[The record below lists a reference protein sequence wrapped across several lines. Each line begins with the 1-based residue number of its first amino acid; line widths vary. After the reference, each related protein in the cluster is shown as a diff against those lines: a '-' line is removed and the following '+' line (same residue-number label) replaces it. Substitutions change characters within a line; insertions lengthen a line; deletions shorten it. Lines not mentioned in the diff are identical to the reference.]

1 MMVHSMKRLFLKLC
15 SLVMIMSVAL
25 SIFSCGKTKGNKRD
39 AEIIAED
46 SPWFESEVIK
56 VDLGIDT
63 SKELST
69 YEAKM
74 IGFDD
79 KYLVILFSGTYWSQS
94 DTNAGDPFANISILD
109 RETKEVKKFS
119 LTDTLGENDYVDGG
133 SYKDGKLTLQVNTYD
148 PKTYSVSVMDKDV
161 DITTGEIL
169 DSRKH
174 NISENNYSA
183 ISYEIGEYI
192 VETNLK
198 GMDTNPKVV
207 LTWSSSAGDKN
218 QVEIKGDNNILYG
231 VPVILPITDTRILVP
246 VYSERDTLFYEI
258 DLKEGT
264 LKDLDAKD
272 YEWLRLEEMG
282 TTFTGT
288 DGKTYYTK
296 YNGKGISCIDFDN
309 KTIDTFLDFNWCDV
323 DLNVLSKLNMIENDG
338 KSVTLAG
345 SVESRF
351 RLSTDN
357 TPSVLD
363 YYIVELTKVEK
374 NPHAG
379 KTVLSLY
386 MGNETGFDEVTDAI
400 LEFNNSSTEFY
411 IKITD
416 KYSKDYTV
424 IREAK
429 SNEEYR
435 LASLNSD
442 NDMSNQLT
450 MDIINGTGPDIY
462 VNTSNLGVLNNDN
475 YLVDLSSYFKDLD
488 SSKFFTNIVEASKVD
503 DKLYQLPVCY
513 RIEGIETKSEL
524 VGTSGVG
531 FTLEEYK
538 EFVQGPL
545 NGNDIIRTGQAFY
558 FTRLFNNMSDKFI
571 INGKA
576 DFSCPEF
583 AELASY
589 VNDNVQDK
597 RVSDDNENESS
608 DELIASGVTCYGIS
622 KYFGELVRFNGD
634 LTITG
639 LPSCDGR
646 GPQFDA
652 WVSVAVSAQSTDV
665 NACAEFAKLLLS
677 DDIQTGF
684 AEQEYLVLNRE
695 AFRKV
700 GLAAV
705 DYYNGAGV
713 RRLASQGYPI
723 TENRFVYSTK
733 DIDDLEKIILS
744 CSGMKAEDSA
754 ISIILIEEMPAY
766 FTGQKD
772 LDAVV
777 NIAQDRVQKVL
788 DERG

>member
-1 MMVHSMKRLFLKLC
+1 MMVHLMKRLILKLC
-15 SLVMIMSVAL
+15 SLIMIMSVAL
-25 SIFSCGKTKGNKRD
+25 SIASCGKSNGNKRD
-39 AEIIAED
+39 AEIIVED

-63 SKELST
+63 SKELSS

-74 IGFDD
+74 TGFDD
-79 KYLVILFSGTYWSQS
+79 KYMVILFTGTYWSQS
-94 DTNAGDPFANISILD
+94 DTDAGEPFANISVLD
-109 RETKEVKKFS
+109 RETKEVKRFGLADS
-119 LTDTLGENDYVDGG
+119 LGENDYVNGG
-133 SYKDGKLTLQVNTYD
+133 TYKDGKLTLQVNTYD
-148 PKTYSVSVMDKDV
+148 PKTYSVSVVDKDV
-161 DITTGEIL
+161 DIVTGEIL
-169 DSRKH
+169 ETRKH
-174 NISENNYSA
+174 NNSEDTYSVN
-183 ISYEIGEYI
+183 SYEIGDYS
-192 VETNLK
+192 VKAALK
-198 GMDTNPKVV
+198 GMDTNLKVV
-207 LTWSSSAGDKN
+207 LAWSSSAGDKN

-231 VPVILPITDTRILVP
+231 VPVILPIKDTRILVP
-246 VYSERDTLFYEI
+246 VYSERETLFYEI
-258 DLKEGT
+258 DLKDGT
-264 LKDLDAKD
+264 LNSLDAKD

-282 TTFTGT
+282 TTFIGT
-288 DGKTYYTK
+288 DGKTYTK

-309 KTIDTFLDFNWCDV
+309 KTVDTFLDFNWCDV
-323 DLNVLSKLNMIENDG
+323 DLNVLSQLNMIENDG
-338 KSVTLAG
+338 KSVALAG
-345 SVESRF
+345 SVEGRF

-357 TPSVLD
+357 TPSVLE
-363 YYIVELTKVEK
+363 YYVVELTKAEK

-386 MGNETGFDEVTDAI
+386 MANETGFDEVADAI
-400 LEFNNSSTEFY
+400 LDFNNSNTEYF

-416 KYSKDYTV
+416 KYSKDHTAM
-424 IREAK
+424 REAK

-475 YLVDLSSYFKDLD
+475 YLVDLSPYFKDLD
-488 SSKFFTNIVEASKVD
+488 SSKYFTNIVEASKVD

-558 FTRLFNNMSDKFI
+558 FTKLFNNMSDKFI

-583 AELASY
+583 TELASY

-597 RVSDDNENESS
+597 RLSEDDANESS
-608 DELIASGVTCYGIS
+608 DTLIAGITTCYGIS
-622 KYFGELVRFNGD
+622 AFFGELAEFNGD
-634 LTITG
+634 FTIVG
-639 LPSCDGR
+639 LPSYDGR

-695 AFRKV
+695 AFRNV

-705 DYYNGAGV
+705 EYYNGAGV

-772 LDAVV
+772 LDSV
-777 NIAQDRVQKVL
+777 ITISQDRAQKVL

>member
-1 MMVHSMKRLFLKLC
+1 
-15 SLVMIMSVAL
+15 MSVAL
-25 SIFSCGKTKGNKRD
+25 SIISCGKSKGNKRD
-39 AEIIAED
+39 AEIISED

-63 SKELST
+63 SKELSS

-79 KYLVILFSGTYWSQS
+79 KYMVILFTGTYWSQS
-94 DTNAGDPFANISILD
+94 DADAGEPFANISVLD
-109 RETKEVKKFS
+109 RETKEVKRFGLADS
-119 LTDTLGENDYVDGG
+119 LGENDYVNGG
-133 SYKDGKLTLQVNTYD
+133 YYKDGKLTLQVNVYD
-148 PKTYSVSVMDKDV
+148 PKTYDV
-161 DITTGEIL
+161 NAVDEDIDITTGKIL
-169 DSRKH
+169 DTRKYEG
-174 NISENNYSA
+174 SEESYSLN
-183 ISYEIGEYI
+183 SYQIGEYRI
-192 VETNLK
+192 EASIKGLET
-198 GMDTNPKVV
+198 DPRVV
-207 LTWSSSAGDKN
+207 LKWNSSEDDEK
-218 QVEIKGDNNILYG
+218 QVEIKGENDHLYG
-231 VPVILPITDTRILVP
+231 VRIVLPIADSHVLVT
-246 VYSERDTLFYEI
+246 VDSARDTLFYEL

-264 LKDLDAKD
+264 INLLDAKD
-272 YEWLRLEEMG
+272 YEWLRLEEIG
-282 TTFTGT
+282 TTFTGS

-309 KTIDTFLDFNWCDV
+309 KKIDTFLDFNWCDV
-323 DLNVLSKLNMIENDG
+323 DLNVLSLLNMIENDG
-338 KSVTLAG
+338 HSVILAG

-351 RLSTDN
+351 RLTTENNQSG
-357 TPSVLD
+357 LE
-363 YYIVELTKVEK
+363 YYVVELTKAEK

-386 MGNETGFDEVTDAI
+386 MANETGFDEVTDAI
-400 LEFNNSSTEFY
+400 LNFNNSSTEYY

-416 KYSKDYTV
+416 KYSKDYTAM
-424 IREAK
+424 RDAK

-435 LASLNSD
+435 IASLNSD

-450 MDIINGTGPDIY
+450 MDIINGTGPDIF
-462 VNTSNLGVLNNDN
+462 VNTSNLGVLNNGN
-475 YLVDLSSYFKDLD
+475 YLVDLSPYFKDLD
-488 SSKFFTNIVEASKVD
+488 SSKIFTNIVEASKVD

-513 RIEGIETKSEL
+513 RIEGIETKSGL
-524 VGTSGVG
+524 VGSSGVG

-538 EFVQGPL
+538 EFVKGPL
-545 NGNDIIRTGQAFY
+545 NGKDIVGAGQAYY

-622 KYFGELVRFNGD
+622 KYFGELARFNGD

-652 WVSVAVSAQSTDV
+652 WVSIAVSAQSTDV

-705 DYYNGAGV
+705 EYYNGAGV

-733 DIDDLEKIILS
+733 DIDDLERIILS

>member
-1 MMVHSMKRLFLKLC
+1 MVHSMKRLFLNLC
-15 SLVMIMSVAL
+15 SLVLIMSVAL
-25 SIFSCGKTKGNKRD
+25 SIASCGKTKSNKRD

-46 SPWFESEVIK
+46 SPWFESEVIN

-63 SKELST
+63 SKELMS

-74 IGFDD
+74 TGFDD
-79 KYLVILFSGTYWSQS
+79 KYMVILFTGSYWSQS
-94 DTNAGDPFANISILD
+94 DTDAGEPFANISVLD
-109 RETKEVKKFS
+109 RETKEVKTFG
-119 LTDTLGENDYVDGG
+119 LADMLGENDYVNEGT
-133 SYKDGKLTLQVNTYD
+133 YKDGKLTLQINTSD
-148 PKTYSVSVMDKDV
+148 PKTYSVSVVDKDI
-161 DITTGEIL
+161 DILTGEIL
-169 DSRKH
+169 NTRKH
-174 NISENNYSA
+174 DNREVNFSA
-183 ISYEIGEYI
+183 NSYEIGDYS
-192 VETNLK
+192 VETALK
-198 GMDTNPKVV
+198 GMDSNPKVV
-207 LTWSSSAGDKN
+207 LTWSSSNDDKN

-231 VPVILPITDTRILVP
+231 VPVILPIKDTRILVP
-246 VYSERDTLFYEI
+246 VYSERETLFYEI
-258 DLKEGT
+258 DLKDGT
-264 LKDLDAKD
+264 LNSLDAKD

-282 TTFTGT
+282 AIFTGI
-288 DGKTYYTK
+288 DGRIYYTT
-296 YNGKGISCIDFDN
+296 YNGKGISCVDFEN

-323 DLNVLSKLNMIENDG
+323 DINVLSQLNLIENDG
-338 KSVTLAG
+338 HSVILAG

-351 RLSTDN
+351 RLTTENNQSG
-357 TPSVLD
+357 LE
-363 YYIVELTKVEK
+363 YYVVELTRAEK

-386 MGNETGFDEVTDAI
+386 MANETGFDEVIDAI
-400 LEFNNSSTEFY
+400 LEFNNSSTEYY

-416 KYSKDYTV
+416 KYSKDYTAM
-424 IREAK
+424 REAK

-435 LASLNSD
+435 IASLNSD

-450 MDIINGTGPDIY
+450 MDIINGTGPDIF
-462 VNTSNLGVLNNDN
+462 VNTSNLGVLNNGN
-475 YLVDLSSYFKDLD
+475 YLVDLSPYFKDLD
-488 SSKFFTNIVEASKVD
+488 SSKIFTNIVEASKVD

-513 RIEGIETKSEL
+513 RIEGIETKSGL
-524 VGTSGVG
+524 VGSSGVG

-538 EFVQGPL
+538 EFVKGPL
-545 NGNDIIRTGQAFY
+545 NGKDIVGTGQAYY

-571 INGKA
+571 LNGKA

-597 RVSDDNENESS
+597 TVSDDNENESS

-684 AEQEYLVLNRE
+684 AEQKYLVLNRE

-705 DYYNGAGV
+705 EYYNGAGV

-744 CSGMKAEDSA
+744 CSGMKSEDSA

-772 LDAVV
+772 LNSVIA
-777 NIAQDRVQKVL
+777 IAQDRVQKVL
-788 DERG
+788 NERK

>member
-705 DYYNGAGV
+705 EYYNGAGV

>member
-1 MMVHSMKRLFLKLC
+1 MKRQFLKLC
-15 SLVMIMSVAL
+15 SLIMTISVAL
-25 SIFSCGKTKGNKRD
+25 SIASCGKSKSNKRD

-63 SKELST
+63 SKELSS
-69 YEAKM
+69 YEAKL

-79 KYLVILFSGTYWSQS
+79 KYMVILFTGTYWSQS
-94 DTNAGDPFANISILD
+94 DADAGEPFANISVLD
-109 RETKEVKKFS
+109 RETKEVKRFGLADS
-119 LTDTLGENDYVDGG
+119 LGENDYVNGG
-133 SYKDGKLTLQVNTYD
+133 YYKDGKLTLQVNVYD
-148 PKTYSVSVMDKDV
+148 PKTYDV
-161 DITTGEIL
+161 NAVDEDIDITTGKIL
-169 DSRKH
+169 DTRKYEG
-174 NISENNYSA
+174 SEESYSLN
-183 ISYEIGEYI
+183 SYQIGEYRI
-192 VETNLK
+192 EASIKGLET
-198 GMDTNPKVV
+198 DPRVV
-207 LTWSSSAGDKN
+207 LKWNSSEDDEK
-218 QVEIKGDNNILYG
+218 QVEIKGENDHLYG
-231 VPVILPITDTRILVP
+231 VRIVLPIADTHVLVT
-246 VYSERDTLFYEI
+246 VDSARDTLFYEL
-258 DLKEGT
+258 DLKDGT
-264 LKDLDAKD
+264 INLLDAKD
-272 YEWLRLEEMG
+272 YEWLRLEEIG
-282 TTFTGT
+282 TTFTGS

-296 YNGKGISCIDFDN
+296 YNGKGISCINFDN
-309 KTIDTFLDFNWCDV
+309 KKIDTFLDFNWCDV
-323 DLNVLSKLNMIENDG
+323 DLNVLSLLNMIENDG
-338 KSVTLAG
+338 HSVILAG

-351 RLSTDN
+351 RLTTENNQSG
-357 TPSVLD
+357 LE
-363 YYIVELTKVEK
+363 YYVVELTKAEK

-386 MGNETGFDEVTDAI
+386 MANETGFDEVTDAI
-400 LEFNNSSTEFY
+400 LNFNNSSTEYY

-416 KYSKDYTV
+416 KYSKDYTAM
-424 IREAK
+424 RDAK

-435 LASLNSD
+435 IASLNSD

-462 VNTSNLGVLNNDN
+462 VNTSNLGILNNDN
-475 YLVDLSSYFKDLD
+475 YLVDLSPYFKDLD
-488 SSKFFTNIVEASKVD
+488 SSKYFTNIVEASKVD
-503 DKLYQLPVCY
+503 DKLYQLPICY
-513 RIEGIETKSEL
+513 RIEGIETKGEL

-538 EFVQGPL
+538 EFVKIPL
-545 NGNDIIRTGQAFY
+545 NGNDIIGIGQAFY
-558 FTRLFNNMSDKFI
+558 FTKLFNNMSDKFI
-571 INGKA
+571 INGTA

-583 AELASY
+583 AELAYY

-597 RVSDDNENESS
+597 QVSDDNENESS
-608 DELIASGVTCYGIS
+608 DVVIAEITTCYGIND
-622 KYFGELVRFNGD
+622 YFGELARFNGD
-634 LTITG
+634 YTIVG
-639 LPSCDGR
+639 LPSYDGR

-705 DYYNGAGV
+705 EYYNGAGV

>member
-1 MMVHSMKRLFLKLC
+1 MMVHLMKRLILKLC
-15 SLVMIMSVAL
+15 SLIMIMSVAL
-25 SIFSCGKTKGNKRD
+25 SIASCGKSNGNKRD

-63 SKELST
+63 SKELSS

-74 IGFDD
+74 TGFDD
-79 KYLVILFSGTYWSQS
+79 KYMVILFTGTYWSQS
-94 DTNAGDPFANISILD
+94 DKDAGEPFANISVLD
-109 RETKEVKKFS
+109 RETKEIKKFG
-119 LTDTLGENDYVDGG
+119 LTDMLGENDYVDGG

-148 PKTYSVSVMDKDV
+148 PKTYSVSVVDKDV
-161 DITTGEIL
+161 DIVTGEIL
-169 DSRKH
+169 ETRKH
-174 NISENNYSA
+174 NNSENTYSVN
-183 ISYEIGEYI
+183 SYEIGDYS
-192 VETNLK
+192 VKADLK

-207 LTWSSSAGDKN
+207 LAWSSSDRDKN

-231 VPVILPITDTRILVP
+231 VPVIFPITDTRILVP
-246 VYSERDTLFYEI
+246 VYSERDTLFYEL

-264 LKDLDAKD
+264 LNDLDAKD
-272 YEWLRLEEMG
+272 YEWLRLEEIG

-288 DGKTYYTK
+288 DGRTYYTK
-296 YNGKGISCIDFDN
+296 NNGKEISCINFDN

-323 DLNVLSKLNMIENDG
+323 DLNVLSQLNMIENDG
-338 KSVTLAG
+338 KSVALAG
-345 SVESRF
+345 SVEGRF
-351 RLSTDN
+351 RLSTDY

-363 YYIVELTKVEK
+363 YYVVELTKAEK

-386 MGNETGFDEVTDAI
+386 MANETGFDEVADAI
-400 LEFNNSSTEFY
+400 LDFNNSNTEYF

-416 KYSKDYTV
+416 KYSKDHTAM
-424 IREAK
+424 REAK

-475 YLVDLSSYFKDLD
+475 YLVDLSPYFKDLD

-558 FTRLFNNMSDKFI
+558 FTKLFNNMSDKFI

-583 AELASY
+583 TELASY
-589 VNDNVQDK
+589 ANDNVQDK
-597 RVSDDNENESS
+597 RISEDDANESS
-608 DELIASGVTCYGIS
+608 DTLIAGITTCYGIS
-622 KYFGELVRFNGD
+622 AYFGELAEFNGD
-634 LTITG
+634 FTIVG
-639 LPSCDGR
+639 LPSYDGR

-695 AFRKV
+695 AFRNV

-705 DYYNGAGV
+705 EYYNGAGV

-772 LDAVV
+772 LDSV
-777 NIAQDRVQKVL
+777 ITISQDRAQKVL

>member
-1 MMVHSMKRLFLKLC
+1 
-15 SLVMIMSVAL
+15 MIMSVAL

-46 SPWFESEVIK
+46 SPRFESEVIK

-700 GLAAV
+700 GLDAV
-705 DYYNGAGV
+705 EYYNGAGV

>member
-1 MMVHSMKRLFLKLC
+1 MVYLMKRLILKLC
-15 SLVMIMSVAL
+15 SLVMIMSISL
-25 SIFSCGKTKGNKRD
+25 SIASCGKNKGNKRD

-56 VDLGIDT
+56 VDLGIDK
-63 SKELST
+63 SKDPLT

-74 IGFDD
+74 TGFDD
-79 KYLVILFSGTYWSQS
+79 KYMVILFTGSYWSQS
-94 DTNAGDPFANISILD
+94 DTDAGEPFANISVLD
-109 RETKEVKKFS
+109 RETKEVKRFGLADS
-119 LTDTLGENDYVDGG
+119 LGENDYVNGG
-133 SYKDGKLTLQVNTYD
+133 IYKDGKLTLQVNTYD
-148 PKTYSVSVMDKDV
+148 PKTYSVNVVDKDV
-161 DITTGEIL
+161 DIATGEIL
-169 DSRKH
+169 ETRKH
-174 NISENNYSA
+174 NNGENTYSVN
-183 ISYEIGEYI
+183 SYEIGDYS
-192 VETNLK
+192 VKADLK

-207 LTWSSSAGDKN
+207 LAWSSSAGDKN

-264 LKDLDAKD
+264 LNDLDVKD
-272 YEWLRLEEMG
+272 YEWLRLEEIG

-288 DGKTYYTK
+288 DGRTYYTK
-296 YNGKGISCIDFDN
+296 NNGKEISCINFDN

-323 DLNVLSKLNMIENDG
+323 DLNVLSQLNMIENDG
-338 KSVTLAG
+338 KSVALAG
-345 SVESRF
+345 SVEGRF

-363 YYIVELTKVEK
+363 YYVVELTKAEK

-386 MGNETGFDEVTDAI
+386 MANETGFDEVADAI
-400 LEFNNSSTEFY
+400 LDFNNSNTEYF
-411 IKITD
+411 IKISD
-416 KYSKDYTV
+416 KYSKDHTAM
-424 IREAK
+424 REAK

-435 LASLNSD
+435 LAGLNSD

-475 YLVDLSSYFKDLD
+475 YLVDLSPYFKDLD
-488 SSKFFTNIVEASKVD
+488 SSKFFSNIVEASKVD

-524 VGTSGVG
+524 AGTSGVG

-545 NGNDIIRTGQAFY
+545 NGNDIIRTGQSFY
-558 FTRLFNNMSDKFI
+558 FTTLFNNMSDKFI

-597 RVSDDNENESS
+597 QVSDDNENESS
-608 DELIASGVTCYGIS
+608 DELIASGITCYGIS
-622 KYFGELVRFNGD
+622 KYFGELAAFNGD

-665 NACAEFAKLLLS
+665 NACAEFAKLFLS

-733 DIDDLEKIILS
+733 DIDDLEKIVLS

-788 DERG
+788 DERM

>member
-1 MMVHSMKRLFLKLC
+1 MKRLFLKLC

-677 DDIQTGF
+677 DDIQT
-684 AEQEYLVLNRE
+684 
-695 AFRKV
+695 
-700 GLAAV
+700 
-705 DYYNGAGV
+705 
-713 RRLASQGYPI
+713 
-723 TENRFVYSTK
+723 
-733 DIDDLEKIILS
+733 
-744 CSGMKAEDSA
+744 
-754 ISIILIEEMPAY
+754 
-766 FTGQKD
+766 
-772 LDAVV
+772 
-777 NIAQDRVQKVL
+777 
-788 DERG
+788 

>member
-1 MMVHSMKRLFLKLC
+1 MKRLILKLC

-25 SIFSCGKTKGNKRD
+25 SIISCGKSKGNKRD
-39 AEIIAED
+39 AEIISED

-63 SKELST
+63 SKELSS

-79 KYLVILFSGTYWSQS
+79 KYMVILFTGTYWSQS
-94 DTNAGDPFANISILD
+94 DADAGEPFANISVLD
-109 RETKEVKKFS
+109 RETKEVKRFGLADS
-119 LTDTLGENDYVDGG
+119 LGENDYVNGG
-133 SYKDGKLTLQVNTYD
+133 YYKDGKLTLQVNVYD
-148 PKTYSVSVMDKDV
+148 PKTYDV
-161 DITTGEIL
+161 NAVDEDIDITTGKIL
-169 DSRKH
+169 DTRKYEG
-174 NISENNYSA
+174 SEESYSLN
-183 ISYEIGEYI
+183 SYQIGEYRI
-192 VETNLK
+192 EASIKGLET
-198 GMDTNPKVV
+198 DPRVV
-207 LTWSSSAGDKN
+207 LKWNSSEDDEK
-218 QVEIKGDNNILYG
+218 QVEIKGENDHLYG
-231 VPVILPITDTRILVP
+231 VRIVLPIADSHVLVT
-246 VYSERDTLFYEI
+246 VDSARDTLFYEL

-264 LKDLDAKD
+264 INLLDAKD
-272 YEWLRLEEMG
+272 YEWLRLEEIG
-282 TTFTGT
+282 TTFTGS

-309 KTIDTFLDFNWCDV
+309 KKIDTFLDFNWCDV
-323 DLNVLSKLNMIENDG
+323 DLNVLSLLNMIENDG
-338 KSVTLAG
+338 HSVILAG

-351 RLSTDN
+351 RLTTENNQSG
-357 TPSVLD
+357 LE
-363 YYIVELTKVEK
+363 YYVVELTKAEK

-386 MGNETGFDEVTDAI
+386 MANETGFDEVTDAI
-400 LEFNNSSTEFY
+400 LNFNNSSTEYY

-416 KYSKDYTV
+416 KYSKDYTAM
-424 IREAK
+424 RDAK

-435 LASLNSD
+435 IASLNSD

-450 MDIINGTGPDIY
+450 MDIINGTGPDIF
-462 VNTSNLGVLNNDN
+462 VNTSNLGVLNNGN
-475 YLVDLSSYFKDLD
+475 YLVDLSPYFKDLD
-488 SSKFFTNIVEASKVD
+488 SSKIFTNIVEASKVD

-513 RIEGIETKSEL
+513 RIEGIETKSGL
-524 VGTSGVG
+524 VGSSGVG

-538 EFVQGPL
+538 EFVKGPL
-545 NGNDIIRTGQAFY
+545 NGKDIVGAGQAYY

-622 KYFGELVRFNGD
+622 KYFGELARFNGD

-652 WVSVAVSAQSTDV
+652 WVSIAVSAQSTDV

-705 DYYNGAGV
+705 EYYNGAGV

-733 DIDDLEKIILS
+733 DIDDLERIILS

>member
-1 MMVHSMKRLFLKLC
+1 MKRQFLKLC
-15 SLVMIMSVAL
+15 SLIMTISVAL
-25 SIFSCGKTKGNKRD
+25 SIASCGKSKSNKRD

-56 VDLGIDT
+56 VDLGKDT
-63 SKELST
+63 SKELSS

-79 KYLVILFSGTYWSQS
+79 KYMVILFTGAYWSQS
-94 DTNAGDPFANISILD
+94 DADAGEPFANISVLD
-109 RETKEVKKFS
+109 RETKEVKRFGLADS
-119 LTDTLGENDYVDGG
+119 LGENDYVNGG
-133 SYKDGKLTLQVNTYD
+133 YYKDGKLTLQVNVYD
-148 PKTYSVSVMDKDV
+148 PKTYDV
-161 DITTGEIL
+161 NAVDEDIDITTGKIL
-169 DSRKH
+169 DTRKYEG
-174 NISENNYSA
+174 SEESYSLN
-183 ISYEIGEYI
+183 SYQIGEYRI
-192 VETNLK
+192 EASIKGLET
-198 GMDTNPKVV
+198 DPRVV
-207 LTWSSSAGDKN
+207 LKWNSSEDDEK
-218 QVEIKGDNNILYG
+218 QVEIKGENDHLYG
-231 VPVILPITDTRILVP
+231 VRIVLPIADTHVLVT
-246 VYSERDTLFYEI
+246 VDSARDTLFYEL
-258 DLKEGT
+258 DLKDGT
-264 LKDLDAKD
+264 INLLDAKD
-272 YEWLRLEEMG
+272 YEWLRLEEIG
-282 TTFTGT
+282 TTFTGS

-309 KTIDTFLDFNWCDV
+309 KKIDTFLDFNWCDV
-323 DLNVLSKLNMIENDG
+323 DLNVLSLLNMIENDG
-338 KSVTLAG
+338 HSVILAG

-351 RLSTDN
+351 RLTTENNQSG
-357 TPSVLD
+357 LE
-363 YYIVELTKVEK
+363 YYVVELTKAEK

-386 MGNETGFDEVTDAI
+386 MANETGFDEVTDAI
-400 LEFNNSSTEFY
+400 LNFNNSSTEYY

-416 KYSKDYTV
+416 KYSKDYTAM
-424 IREAK
+424 RDAK

-435 LASLNSD
+435 IASLNSD

-462 VNTSNLGVLNNDN
+462 VNTSNLGILNNDN
-475 YLVDLSSYFKDLD
+475 YLVDLSPYFKDLD
-488 SSKFFTNIVEASKVD
+488 SSKYFTNIVEASKVD
-503 DKLYQLPVCY
+503 DKLYQLPICY
-513 RIEGIETKSEL
+513 RIEGIETKGEL

-538 EFVQGPL
+538 DFVKIPL
-545 NGNDIIRTGQAFY
+545 NGNDIIGIGQAFY
-558 FTRLFNNMSDKFI
+558 FTKLFNNMSDKFI
-571 INGKA
+571 INGTA

-583 AELASY
+583 AELAYY

-597 RVSDDNENESS
+597 QVSDDNENESS
-608 DELIASGVTCYGIS
+608 DEVIAEITTCYGIND
-622 KYFGELVRFNGD
+622 YFGELARFNGD
-634 LTITG
+634 YTIVG
-639 LPSCDGR
+639 LPSYDGR

-705 DYYNGAGV
+705 EYYNGAGV

>member
-1 MMVHSMKRLFLKLC
+1 MKRQFLKLC
-15 SLVMIMSVAL
+15 SLIMTISVAL
-25 SIFSCGKTKGNKRD
+25 SIASCGKSNGNKRN

-63 SKELST
+63 SKELSS

-74 IGFDD
+74 TGFDD
-79 KYLVILFSGTYWSQS
+79 KYMVILFTGSYWSQS
-94 DTNAGDPFANISILD
+94 DTDAGEPFANISVLD
-109 RETKEVKKFS
+109 RETKEVKTFG
-119 LTDTLGENDYVDGG
+119 LADMLGENDYVNEGT
-133 SYKDGKLTLQVNTYD
+133 YKDGKLTLQVNTYD
-148 PKTYSVSVMDKDV
+148 PKTYSVSVVDKDV
-161 DITTGEIL
+161 DIATGEIL

-174 NISENNYSA
+174 DNSEVNFSA
-183 ISYEIGEYI
+183 NSYEIGGYSI
-192 VETNLK
+192 ETALK
-198 GMDTNPKVV
+198 GMDSNPKVV
-207 LTWSSSAGDKN
+207 LTWSSSNGDTN

-231 VPVILPITDTRILVP
+231 VPVILPIKDTRILVP
-246 VYSERDTLFYEI
+246 IYSERETLFYEI
-258 DLKEGT
+258 DLKDGT
-264 LKDLDAKD
+264 LNSLDAKD
-272 YEWLRLEEMG
+272 YEWLSLEEMG
-282 TTFTGT
+282 TTFIGT
-288 DGKTYYTK
+288 DGKTYTK

-309 KTIDTFLDFNWCDV
+309 KAVDTFLDFNWCDV
-323 DLNVLSKLNMIENDG
+323 DLNVLSQLNMIENDG

-345 SVESRF
+345 SVESSF

-363 YYIVELTKVEK
+363 YYVVELTKAEK

-386 MGNETGFDEVTDAI
+386 MANETGFDEVADAI
-400 LEFNNSSTEFY
+400 LDFNNSNTEYF

-416 KYSKDYTV
+416 KYSKDHTAM
-424 IREAK
+424 REAK

-475 YLVDLSSYFKDLD
+475 YLVDLSPYFKDLD
-488 SSKFFTNIVEASKVD
+488 SSKYFTNIVEASKVD

-545 NGNDIIRTGQAFY
+545 NGNDIIRTGQSIY
-558 FTRLFNNMSDKFI
+558 FTTLFNNMSDKFI

-597 RVSDDNENESS
+597 RVSDDNANESS
-608 DELIASGVTCYGIS
+608 DTLIAGITTCYGIS
-622 KYFGELVRFNGD
+622 AYFGELAEFNGD
-634 LTITG
+634 FTIVG
-639 LPSCDGR
+639 LPSYDGR

-677 DDIQTGF
+677 DDLQTGF

>member
-1 MMVHSMKRLFLKLC
+1 MKRLFLKLC

-25 SIFSCGKTKGNKRD
+25 SIASCGKSKSNKRD

-46 SPWFESEVIK
+46 SPWFESEVIN
-56 VDLGIDT
+56 VDPGIDT
-63 SKELST
+63 SKELMS

-74 IGFDD
+74 AGFDD
-79 KYLVILFSGTYWSQS
+79 KHMVILCMGSYWSQS
-94 DTNAGDPFANISILD
+94 DADVGEPFANLSVLD
-109 RETKEVKKFS
+109 RETKEVKTFG
-119 LTDTLGENDYVDGG
+119 LADMLGENDYVNEVA
-133 SYKDGKLTLQVNTYD
+133 YKDGKLTLQVNTYD
-148 PKTYSVSVMDKDV
+148 SKTYSVSVVDKDV
-161 DITTGEIL
+161 DIATGEIL
-169 DSRKH
+169 DTRKH
-174 NISENNYSA
+174 NNGEDDFSA
-183 ISYEIGEYI
+183 ESYEIGEYSI
-192 VETNLK
+192 ETALK
-198 GMDTNPKVV
+198 GFETNPKVV
-207 LTWSSSAGDKN
+207 ITWSSSDGEEKKA
-218 QVEIKGDNNILYG
+218 EIKSDNNLLYG
-231 VPVILPITDTRILVP
+231 VPVILPVTETQILVP
-246 VYSERDTLFYEI
+246 VYSERDTLYYEL
-258 DLKEGT
+258 DLKDGA
-264 LKDLDAKD
+264 LSSLDAKD
-272 YEWLRLEEMG
+272 YEWLKLEEIG
-282 TTFTGT
+282 TTFIGS
-288 DGKTYYTK
+288 DGKTYYTR
-296 YNGKGISCIDFDN
+296 YNGKGISCVDFEN

-323 DLNVLSKLNMIENDG
+323 DINVLSQLNMIENDG
-338 KSVTLAG
+338 HSVILAG

-351 RLSTDN
+351 RLTTENNQSG
-357 TPSVLD
+357 LE
-363 YYIVELTKVEK
+363 YYVVELTKAEK

-386 MGNETGFDEVTDAI
+386 MANETGFDEVTDAI
-400 LEFNNSSTEFY
+400 LEFNNSSTDYY

-416 KYSKDYTV
+416 KYSKDYTAM
-424 IREAK
+424 REAK
-429 SNEEYR
+429 SNEELR
-435 LASLNSD
+435 IASLNSD

-450 MDIINGTGPDIY
+450 MDIINGTGPDIF
-462 VNTSNLGVLNNDN
+462 VNTSNLGVLNNGN
-475 YLVDLSSYFKDLD
+475 YLVDLSPYFKDLD
-488 SSKFFTNIVEASKVD
+488 SSKIFTTIVEASKVD

-513 RIEGIETKSEL
+513 RIEGIETKSGL
-524 VGTSGVG
+524 VGSSGVG

-538 EFVQGPL
+538 EFVKGPL
-545 NGNDIIRTGQAFY
+545 NGKDIVGAGQAYY

-576 DFSCPEF
+576 DFSCSEF

-622 KYFGELVRFNGD
+622 KYFGELARFNGD

-652 WVSVAVSAQSTDV
+652 WVSVAISAQSTDV

-705 DYYNGAGV
+705 EYYNGEGV

-744 CSGMKAEDSA
+744 CSGMKSEDSA
-754 ISIILIEEMPAY
+754 ISIILNEEMPAY

-772 LDAVV
+772 LDAVIR
-777 NIAQDRVQKVL
+777 IAQDRVQKVL

>member
-1 MMVHSMKRLFLKLC
+1 MVHSMKRLFLKLC
-15 SLVMIMSVAL
+15 SLVLIMSVAL
-25 SIFSCGKTKGNKRD
+25 SIASCGKSKSNKRD

-46 SPWFESEVIK
+46 SPWFESEVIN

-63 SKELST
+63 SKELMS
-69 YEAKM
+69 YGAKM
-74 IGFDD
+74 AGFDD
-79 KYLVILFSGTYWSQS
+79 KYMVILCTGSYWSQS
-94 DTNAGDPFANISILD
+94 DADVGEPFANLSVLD
-109 RETKEVKKFS
+109 RETKEVKTFG
-119 LTDTLGENDYVDGG
+119 LADMLGENDYVNGG
-133 SYKDGKLTLQVNTYD
+133 TYKDGKLTLQVNTYD
-148 PKTYSVSVMDKDV
+148 PKTYKVSVV
-161 DITTGEIL
+161 DEDIDIKTGKIL
-169 DSRKH
+169 DTRKH
-174 NISENNYSA
+174 NSSEDDSSVDTYKIGDYNIESA
-183 ISYEIGEYI
+183 
-192 VETNLK
+192 LK
-198 GMDTNPKVV
+198 GKDTNSKVV
-207 LTWSSSAGDKN
+207 FNWSSSGGDKK
-218 QVEIKGDNNILYG
+218 QAEIKAENNALYG
-231 VPVILPITDTRILVP
+231 VRFIIPITDSRVLVP
-246 VYSERDTLFYEI
+246 VDSERDTLFYVL
-258 DLKEGT
+258 DLKDGSVNS
-264 LKDLDAKD
+264 LDAKD
-272 YEWLRLEEMG
+272 YEWLKLEEIG
-282 TTFTGT
+282 KTFIGT

-296 YNGKGISCIDFDN
+296 YNGKGISSIDLDN
-309 KTIDTFLDFNWCDV
+309 KRIDTFIDYNWCSADI
-323 DLNVLSKLNMIENDG
+323 NMLSLLDMVENDG
-338 KSVTLAG
+338 NSVTLAG
-345 SVESRF
+345 SVEGRF

-363 YYIVELTKVEK
+363 YYVVELTKAEK

-386 MGNETGFDEVTDAI
+386 MANETGFDEVADAI
-400 LEFNNSSTEFY
+400 LDFNNSNTEYF

-416 KYSKDYTV
+416 KYSKDHTAM
-424 IREAK
+424 REAK

-475 YLVDLSSYFKDLD
+475 YLVDLSPYFKDLD

-513 RIEGIETKSEL
+513 RIEGIETKSGL
-524 VGTSGVG
+524 VGSSGVG
-531 FTLEEYK
+531 CTMEEYK
-538 EFVQGPL
+538 EFVKGPL
-545 NGNDIIRTGQAFY
+545 NGKDIVGAGQAYY

-597 RVSDDNENESS
+597 TVSDNNENESS
-608 DELIASGVTCYGIS
+608 DELIASDVTCYGIS
-622 KYFGELVRFNGD
+622 KYFGELARFNGD

-705 DYYNGAGV
+705 EYYNGAGV

-733 DIDDLEKIILS
+733 DIDNLEKIILS

-772 LDAVV
+772 LDSVIA
-777 NIAQDRVQKVL
+777 IAQDRVQKVL
-788 DERG
+788 NERK

>member
-1 MMVHSMKRLFLKLC
+1 MKRLILKLC

-25 SIFSCGKTKGNKRD
+25 SIISCGKSKGNKRD
-39 AEIIAED
+39 AEIISED

-63 SKELST
+63 SKELSS

-79 KYLVILFSGTYWSQS
+79 KYMVILFTGTYWSQS
-94 DTNAGDPFANISILD
+94 DADAGEPFANISVLD
-109 RETKEVKKFS
+109 RETKEVKRFGLADS
-119 LTDTLGENDYVDGG
+119 LGENDYVNGG
-133 SYKDGKLTLQVNTYD
+133 YYKDGKLTLQVNVYD
-148 PKTYSVSVMDKDV
+148 PKTYDV
-161 DITTGEIL
+161 NAVDEDIDITTGKIL
-169 DSRKH
+169 DTRKYEG
-174 NISENNYSA
+174 SEESYSLN
-183 ISYEIGEYI
+183 SYQIGEYRI
-192 VETNLK
+192 EASIKGLET
-198 GMDTNPKVV
+198 DPRVV
-207 LTWSSSAGDKN
+207 LKWNSSEDDEK
-218 QVEIKGDNNILYG
+218 QVEIKGENDHLYG
-231 VPVILPITDTRILVP
+231 VRIVLPIADTHVLVA
-246 VYSERDTLFYEI
+246 VDSARDTLFYEL
-258 DLKEGT
+258 DLKDGT
-264 LKDLDAKD
+264 INLLDAKD
-272 YEWLRLEEMG
+272 YEWLRLEEIG
-282 TTFTGT
+282 TTFTGS

-309 KTIDTFLDFNWCDV
+309 KKIDTFLDFNWCDV
-323 DLNVLSKLNMIENDG
+323 DLNVLSLLNMIENDG
-338 KSVTLAG
+338 HSVILAG

-351 RLSTDN
+351 RLTTENNQSG
-357 TPSVLD
+357 LE
-363 YYIVELTKVEK
+363 YYVVELTRAEK

-386 MGNETGFDEVTDAI
+386 MANETGFDEVTDAI
-400 LEFNNSSTEFY
+400 LEFNNSSTEYY

-416 KYSKDYTV
+416 KYSKDYTAM
-424 IREAK
+424 REAQ

-435 LASLNSD
+435 IASLNSD

-450 MDIINGTGPDIY
+450 MDIINGTGPDIF
-462 VNTSNLGVLNNDN
+462 VNTSNLGVLNNGN
-475 YLVDLSSYFKDLD
+475 YLVDLSPYFKDLD
-488 SSKFFTNIVEASKVD
+488 SSKIFTNIVEASKVD

-513 RIEGIETKSEL
+513 RIEGIETKSGL
-524 VGTSGVG
+524 VGSSGVG

-538 EFVQGPL
+538 EFVKGPL
-545 NGNDIIRTGQAFY
+545 NGKDIVGAGHAYY

-622 KYFGELVRFNGD
+622 KYFGELARFNGD

-695 AFRKV
+695 AFRNV

-705 DYYNGAGV
+705 EYYNGAGV

-733 DIDDLEKIILS
+733 DIDNLEKIILS

>member
-1 MMVHSMKRLFLKLC
+1 MKRYILKLC
-15 SLVMIMSVAL
+15 SMVMIISVAL
-25 SIFSCGKTKGNKRD
+25 SIASCGKSKGNKRD

-56 VDLGIDT
+56 VDSGIDT
-63 SKELST
+63 GKDLLT

-79 KYLVILFSGTYWSQS
+79 KNMVILFTGTYWPQS
-94 DTNAGDPFANISILD
+94 DTDAGEPFANISVLD

-119 LTDTLGENDYVDGG
+119 LADTLGENDHVNGG
-133 SYKDGKLTLQVNTYD
+133 SYKDGKLTLQINTYD
-148 PKTYSVSVMDKDV
+148 PKTYSVSIVDKDV
-161 DITTGEIL
+161 DISTGEIL
-169 DSRKH
+169 DSVKQD
-174 NISENNYSA
+174 NSEVNFSA
-183 ISYEIGEYI
+183 NSYEIGKYS
-192 VETNLK
+192 VKVVVK
-198 GMDTNPKVV
+198 GMDTNSKVV
-207 LTWSSSAGDKN
+207 LTWSSSGGDEK
-218 QVEIKGDNNILYG
+218 QIEIKAENNILYD
-231 VPVILPITDTRILVP
+231 VPVILPIKDTRILVP
-246 VYSERDTLFYEI
+246 VYSERETLFYEI

-264 LKDLDAKD
+264 LNSLDAKD

-282 TTFTGT
+282 TTFIGT
-288 DGKTYYTK
+288 DGKTYTK

-309 KTIDTFLDFNWCDV
+309 KTVDTFLDFNWCDV
-323 DLNVLSKLNMIENDG
+323 DINVLSQLNMIENDG

-345 SVESRF
+345 SVESSF
-351 RLSTDN
+351 RLTTESAQ
-357 TPSVLD
+357 SGLE
-363 YYIVELTKVEK
+363 YYVVELTKAEK
-374 NPHAG
+374 NPHTG

-386 MGNETGFDEVTDAI
+386 MANETGFDEVTDAI
-400 LEFNNSSTEFY
+400 LEFNNSSTEYY

-416 KYSKDYTV
+416 KYSKDDTA

-462 VNTSNLGVLNNDN
+462 VNTSNFGVLNNDN
-475 YLVDLSSYFKDLD
+475 YLVDLSPYFKDLD
-488 SSKFFTNIVEASKVD
+488 SSKYFTNIVEASKVD

-524 VGTSGVG
+524 VGASGVG

-538 EFVQGPL
+538 EFVKGPL
-545 NGNDIIRTGQAFY
+545 NGKDIVGTGQAFY
-558 FTRLFNNMSDKFI
+558 FTKLFNNMNDKFI
-571 INGKA
+571 KNGKA

-583 AELASY
+583 AELAYY

-597 RVSDDNENESS
+597 PVSDDNENESS
-608 DELIASGVTCYGIS
+608 DELIASGITCYGIS
-622 KYFGELVRFNGD
+622 KYFGELARFNGD
-634 LTITG
+634 YTITG

-695 AFRKV
+695 AFRNV

-705 DYYNGAGV
+705 EYYNGAGV

-772 LDAVV
+772 LDSVIA
-777 NIAQDRVQKVL
+777 IAQDRVQKVL
-788 DERG
+788 NERK

>member
-1 MMVHSMKRLFLKLC
+1 MKRQFLKLC
-15 SLVMIMSVAL
+15 SLIMTISVAL
-25 SIFSCGKTKGNKRD
+25 SIASCGKSKGNKRN

-63 SKELST
+63 SKELSS

-74 IGFDD
+74 TGFDD
-79 KYLVILFSGTYWSQS
+79 KYMVILFTGSYWSQS
-94 DTNAGDPFANISILD
+94 DTDAGEPFANISVLD
-109 RETKEVKKFS
+109 RETKEIKKFG
-119 LTDTLGENDYVDGG
+119 LTDMLGENDYVDGG

-161 DITTGEIL
+161 DITTGDIL

-338 KSVTLAG
+338 KSVALAG

-363 YYIVELTKVEK
+363 YYIVELTKAEK

-386 MGNETGFDEVTDAI
+386 MGDETGFDEVTDAI

-416 KYSKDYTV
+416 KYSKDFTV
-424 IREAK
+424 IREPQ

-435 LASLNSD
+435 IASLNSD
-442 NDMSNQLT
+442 NDMSNQLA
-450 MDIINGTGPDIY
+450 MDIINGTGPDIF
-462 VNTSNLGVLNNDN
+462 VNTSNYGVLNNEN
-475 YLVDLSSYFKDLD
+475 YLVDLSPYFKDLD
-488 SSKFFTNIVEASKVD
+488 SSKFFTNIVESSKFD

-538 EFVQGPL
+538 EFVKGPL
-545 NGNDIIRTGQAFY
+545 NGNDIIRTGQALY
-558 FTRLFNNMSDKFI
+558 FTKLFNNMSDKFI

-583 AELASY
+583 TELASY

-597 RVSDDNENESS
+597 RVSDDDANESS
-608 DELIASGVTCYGIS
+608 DTLIASGITCYGIS
-622 KYFGELVRFNGD
+622 AYFGELARFNGD
-634 LTITG
+634 FTIVG
-639 LPSCDGR
+639 FPSYDGR

-705 DYYNGAGV
+705 EYYNGAGV